1 MNSINCLKFPFS
13 RNLKRGFSF
22 LYMKQKWANILLVA
36 GSGQNSGKTTFICQL
51 VEKLSGYK
59 PITVKVSSHFY
70 DPTPGLKILAEEA
83 NFQLFEETNR
93 ETSKDSSLYLQHGA
107 QRSFYIQAK
116 DTQLEMAF
124 MALLP
129 YLEAEEPIIIESA
142 AMHHVIDVGQF
153 VFVLRE
159 NAEQKPSTEI
169 NKKVADLIVYS
180 DGERFSPTVDHLIFD
195 KEWKLKH

>member
-1 MNSINCLKFPFS
+1 MKFET
-13 RNLKRGFSF
+13 GFFF
-22 LYMKQKWANILLVA
+22 LDMKQNWANILLVA

-51 VEKLSGYK
+51 VEKLSGHK

-70 DPTPGLKILAEEA
+70 DPTPGLKILAEDT
-83 NFQLFEETNR
+83 NFQLFEETNH
-93 ETSKDSSLYLQHGA
+93 ETNKDSSLYLQNGA
-107 QRSFYIQAK
+107 HRSFYIQAK
-116 DTQLEMAF
+116 DKQLELAF

-129 YLEAEEPIIIESA
+129 FLEADEPIIIESA
-142 AMHHVIDVGQF
+142 AMHHVIDAGLF

-180 DGERFSPTVDHLIFD
+180 DGERYSPTVDHLIFEN
-195 KEWKLKH
+195 EWKLKL